1 MVDIL
6 CWALAAVVGLPLF
19 ILAAECMLGASP
31 SVKAPYIL
39 PPPFTVLIPAHDE
52 VIGIAAVVRAVRQQ
66 LRPCDRVLVVADNCT
81 DDTASM
87 AKACGADVV
96 ERNAP
101 DLRGKAYALV
111 RGREALRLQPPP
123 IVIVLD
129 ADCLP
134 ARGALPRLA
143 AHAAGKSAAVQG
155 CYLLTGTPD
164 ATPLVRFSIFAF
176 LVKNLVRQTGLQRL
190 GGGALLQGTGMAFPW
205 PMFDTAP
212 LETASLVEDLKLGL
226 DLRLAGRKVQFDPL
240 AVFTSGASAESA
252 TQGQRTRWE
261 HGSIATMA
269 QYLPRLTSAALR
281 GRPALLVLAADIAV
295 PPLAL
300 LAGLTVPICL
310 LLAIIAMFTG
320 TFAPLLALLGVAA
333 AAAAALV
340 LVWFRLGRDIL
351 PAAIARQLPRYVL
364 WKLPIYRRLAGARQ
378 TLWVRTSR
386 KP

>member
-1 MVDIL
+1 MIDIL
-6 CWALAAVVGLPLF
+6 CWVLVAIVGIPLLMLAV
-19 ILAAECMLGASP
+19 ECLLGASP

-52 VIGIAAVVRAVRQQ
+52 VTGIAAVIRAVRLQ
-66 LRPCDRVLVVADNCT
+66 LRLCDRVLVVADNCT
-81 DDTASM
+81 DGTAAM
-87 AKACGADVV
+87 AKACGAEVV
-96 ERNAP
+96 ERNDP
-101 DLRGKAYALV
+101 DLRGKAYALAY
-111 RGREALRLQPPP
+111 GREALRLQPTP
-123 IVIVLD
+123 IIIVLD

-134 ARGALPRLA
+134 TRGALPRLA

-155 CYLLTGTPD
+155 CYLLTGAPD

-205 PMFDTAP
+205 PMFNAAP

-226 DLRLAGRKVQFDPL
+226 DLRLAGRQVKFDPL
-240 AVFTSGASAESA
+240 AVFTSSASAESA

-261 HGSIATMA
+261 HGSVTTMA
-269 QYLPRLTSAALR
+269 QYVPRLIAASLR

-300 LAGLTVPICL
+300 LASMMVPICA
-310 LLAIIAMFTG
+310 LLALIAIFTG
-320 TFAPLLALLGVAA
+320 TFAPLLALLGSGAA
-333 AAAAALV
+333 ATAALM
-340 LVWFRLGRDIL
+340 LVWFRLGREIL
-351 PAAIARQLPRYVL
+351 PAAMARQLPRYVL

>member
-6 CWALAAVVGLPLF
+6 CWVLAAIVGIPLF
-19 ILAAECMLGASP
+19 MLAAECLLGASP

-52 VIGIAAVVRAVRQQ
+52 VAGIAAVIRAVRQQ

-81 DDTASM
+81 DDTVAM
-87 AKACGADVV
+87 ARACGADVV

-111 RGREALRLQPPP
+111 YGREALRPQPTP

-143 AHAAGKSAAVQG
+143 AHAAGKGAAVQG
-155 CYLLTGTPD
+155 CYLLVGAPD

-205 PMFDTAP
+205 PMFDAAP

-226 DLRLAGRKVQFDPL
+226 DLRLAGRKVHFDPL
-240 AVFTSGASAESA
+240 AVFTSSASAESA

-261 HGSIATMA
+261 HGSVATMV
-269 QYLPRLTSAALR
+269 QYLPRLIGASLR

-300 LAGLTVPICL
+300 LAGLTMPICV
-310 LLAIIAMFTG
+310 LLAVIGIVTG
-320 TFAPLLALLGVAA
+320 PFAPLLALLGLGAA
-333 AAAAALV
+333 AAATL
-340 LVWFRLGRDIL
+340 LFVWFRLGRDIL